1 MIVFVYLAKI
11 IRNKQIST
19 ALFGMKITK
28 HTPLNEVIYFMTTER
43 WSAILDQVSDQ
54 DIALQ
59 GWQSIKA
66 HTLGEFIQL
75 SQALEKKDLNYI
87 ISIFF
92 VTPRKWY
99 QRPKMPTLWEVAI
112 RLKWLFKEF
121 EDVNKFFES
130 LQIKQDADEKQAGN
144 GINFLNPY
152 VSMLIFAQQKF
163 FLHSLEDAEKVKLSE
178 YMALKKNEVDGIK
191 YQRNLQKIY
200 QQKHQQKQPKK

>member
-1 MIVFVYLAKI
+1 
-11 IRNKQIST
+11 
-19 ALFGMKITK
+19 MKITK

-43 WSAILDQVSDQ
+43 WSQIINLVSDQ
-54 DIALQ
+54 DISIQ
-59 GWQSIKA
+59 GWQSIKSY
-66 HTLGEFIQL
+66 TLGEFIKL

-92 VTPRKWY
+92 VVSRKWY
-99 QRPKMPTLWEVAI
+99 QRPKMPTLWEVAV

-178 YMALKKNEVDGIK
+178 YMAMKKNEVDGIK

-200 QQKHQQKQPKK
+200 QQKHQQKHQQKQPKK

>member
-1 MIVFVYLAKI
+1 MAKI

-19 ALFGMKITK
+19 TLFGMKITK
-28 HTPLNEVIYFMTTER
+28 QTPLNEVIYFMTTER
-43 WSAILDQVSDQ
+43 WSQIIDQVSDQ

-59 GWQSIKA
+59 GWQSIKS

-87 ISIFF
+87 IDTFF
-92 VTPRKWY
+92 VMSRKWY
-99 QRPKMPTLWEVAI
+99 QRPKMPTLWEVAV
-112 RLKWLFKEF
+112 RLKWLFKEL
-121 EDVNKFFES
+121 EDVNKFFEG

-144 GINFLNPY
+144 GINFLNSY
-152 VSMLIFAQQKF
+152 MLMLIFTQQKF
-163 FLHSLEDAEKVKLSE
+163 FLHSLEDAENVKLSE
-178 YMALKKNEVDGIK
+178 YMAMKKNEVDGIK

>member
-1 MIVFVYLAKI
+1 
-11 IRNKQIST
+11 
-19 ALFGMKITK
+19 MKITK
-28 HTPLNEVIYFMTTER
+28 HTPLNEIIYFMTTDR
-43 WSAILDQVSDQ
+43 WSAILNQVSDQ

-59 GWQSIKA
+59 GWQSIKS
-66 HTLGEFIQL
+66 HTLGEFIEL
-75 SQALEKKDLNYI
+75 SNALEKKDLNYI

-92 VTPRKWY
+92 VTSRKRY
-99 QRPKMPTLWEVAI
+99 QRPKMPTLWEVAV

-121 EDVNKFFES
+121 DEINKFFES
-130 LQIKQDADEKQAGN
+130 LQIKQDADEKQAGQ

-178 YMALKKNEVDGIK
+178 YMAMKKNEVDGIK
-191 YQRNLQKIY
+191 YQRSLQKIY

>member
-1 MIVFVYLAKI
+1 
-11 IRNKQIST
+11 
-19 ALFGMKITK
+19 MKITK
-28 HTPLNEVIYFMTTER
+28 QTPLGEVIYFMTAER
-43 WSAILDQVSDQ
+43 WAQIIDQVSDQ

-59 GWQSIKA
+59 GWQSIKSY
-66 HTLGEFIQL
+66 TLGEFIQL

-92 VTPRKWY
+92 VTSRKRY

-121 EDVNKFFES
+121 EDVNKFFED
-130 LQIKQDADEKQAGN
+130 LTIKQDADEKQAGQ
-144 GINFLNPY
+144 GINFLNSY
-152 VSMLIFAQQKF
+152 MSMLVFAQQKF
-163 FLHSLEDAEKVKLSE
+163 FLHSIEEAENVKLCD

>member
-1 MIVFVYLAKI
+1 
-11 IRNKQIST
+11 
-19 ALFGMKITK
+19 MKITK
-28 HTPLNEVIYFMTTER
+28 QTPLNEVIYFMTAER
-43 WSAILDQVSDQ
+43 WAQIIDQVSDQ

-59 GWQSIKA
+59 GWQSIKS

-92 VTPRKWY
+92 VTSRKWY
-99 QRPKMPTLWEVAI
+99 QRPKMPTLWEVAV

-121 EDVNKFFES
+121 DDINKFFED
-130 LQIKQDADEKQAGN
+130 LTIKQDADEKQAGQ
-144 GINFLNPY
+144 GINFLNSY
-152 VSMLIFAQQKF
+152 MSMLVFAQQKF
-163 FLHSLEDAEKVKLSE
+163 FLHSIEEAENVKLCD

-200 QQKHQQKQPKK
+200 QQKHQQKIPKK

>member
-1 MIVFVYLAKI
+1 
-11 IRNKQIST
+11 
-19 ALFGMKITK
+19 
-28 HTPLNEVIYFMTTER
+28 
-43 WSAILDQVSDQ
+43 
-54 DIALQ
+54 
-59 GWQSIKA
+59 
-66 HTLGEFIQL
+66 
-75 SQALEKKDLNYI
+75 
-87 ISIFF
+87 

-99 QRPKMPTLWEVAI
+99 QRPKMPTMWEVAV
-112 RLKWLFKEF
+112 RLKWLLREF
-121 EDVNKFFES
+121 EEINNFFDG

-178 YMALKKNEVDGIK
+178 YMAMKKNEVDSIK

>member
-1 MIVFVYLAKI
+1 
-11 IRNKQIST
+11 
-19 ALFGMKITK
+19 MKITK
-28 HTPLNEVIYFMTTER
+28 QTPLHEVIYFMTTER

-59 GWQSIKA
+59 GWQSIKS
-66 HTLGEFIQL
+66 HTLGEFIEL

-92 VTPRKWY
+92 VTSRKWY
-99 QRPKMPTLWEVAI
+99 QRPKMPTLWEVAV

-121 EDVNKFFES
+121 DDINKFFED
-130 LQIKQDADEKQAGN
+130 LTIKQDADEKQAGQ
-144 GINFLNPY
+144 GINFLNSY
-152 VSMLIFAQQKF
+152 MSMLVFAQQKF
-163 FLHSLEDAEKVKLSE
+163 FLHSIEEAENVKLCD

-200 QQKHQQKQPKK
+200 QQKHQQKIPKK